1 MKTRT
6 QVFVLATV
14 AICLLTASAF
24 AQAPTTTGT
33 ISKVTAYRGQAL
45 VTRTISV
52 ELAPGTSELIVSN
65 LPAKIIP
72 ESLYAQTSQDLTI
85 LSVRYRERAVQADTR
100 EEVKALD
107 AQIKTVRNQLRYA
120 NANRKHNSNVNSRYI

>member
-6 QVFVLATV
+6 QVFVLASV

-24 AQAPTTTGT
+24 AELPTITGT

-45 VTRTISV
+45 VTRTITV
-52 ELAPGTSELIVSN
+52 NLAPGTSELIVGN

-72 ESLYAQTSQDLTI
+72 ESLYAQTACVI
-85 LSVRYRERAVQADTR
+85 KVLSVRYREKAIREDTR
-100 EEVKALD
+100 
-107 AQIKTVRNQLRYA
+107 
-120 NANRKHNSNVNSRYI
+120 